1 MAFVNSSPGL
11 ARQRNPGITVRVYGI
26 ATLKGFANYRLA
38 NAVCVALFP
47 NRFPRVSVALLPSNP
62 GLSLANTVRVRS
74 PTVKEGIV
82 MREEPSLT
90 VGLLTRNFWPP
101 LRCSFAINHPWNT
114 EPIDAHAEPSSP
126 ESFLERHLHT
136 ALFGQSIEDALTFG
150 DIFQM
155 ERHIHAFGLLVT
167 ARRSI

>member
-26 ATLKGFANYRLA
+26 ATLKG
-38 NAVCVALFP
+38 
-47 NRFPRVSVALLPSNP
+47 
-62 GLSLANTVRVRS
+62 
-74 PTVKEGIV
+74 
-82 MREEPSLT
+82 
-90 VGLLTRNFWPP
+90 
-101 LRCSFAINHPWNT
+101 FAINHPWNT

-155 ERHIHAFGLLVT
+155 ERHIHAFWLLVT
-167 ARRSI
+167 ARRSISTH